1 MKVKNLDDTGNRIEL
16 SGKISINYIIRPGVT
31 IIFGKGATVDG
42 ISVEGQTF
50 YNDEYVLKQLS
61 LSKLG
66 KLYAVDASPLRIDVD
81 PQNISDEQPIK
92 LAGNDNPDHCCCLIL

>member
-16 SGKISINYIIRPGVT
+16 SGIT
-31 IIFGKGATVDG
+31 ITFGKGATVEG

-50 YNDEYVLKQLS
+50 YNDEYVLKQLL

-66 KLYAVDASPLRIDVD
+66 KLSAVEASPSRIDLD
-81 PQNISDEQPIK
+81 PQNISDEPLIK
-92 LAGNDNPDHCCCLIL
+92 LAGDDNPDHCCCLIL